1 MIKFNP
7 LRAAAAVSA
16 AMLLSACASSPAQKN
31 EVPAPAAS
39 AASAGVAVSEDP
51 QAPIERRVTDRW
63 KLLIAKDAAR
73 AYTYLTPGYRTTTT
87 AAQYD
92 DWLRARQVK
101 WTSGK
106 YVDRQCADATTCTV
120 SVEVSI
126 ETKLPGIPGIQQST
140 GVIDEQWLQIEG
152 VWYHLPK
159 NAR

>member
-1 MIKFNP
+1 MIESRM
-7 LRAAAAVSA
+7 LRAVAAASA
-16 AMLLSACASSPAQKN
+16 AMLLSACASAPAQKA
-31 EVPAPAAS
+31 EVVAPAATG
-39 AASAGVAVSEDP
+39 ASVGLAVSEDP
-51 QAPIERRVTDRW
+51 GAPIERRVTDRW
-63 KLLIAKDAAR
+63 KLLIARDAAR

-87 AAQYD
+87 PAQYD
-92 DWLRARQVK
+92 EWLRTRQVK

-106 YVDRQCADATTCTV
+106 YVDRHCADATTCTV